1 MGCYKVAGEADT
13 QAEKAGEASGK
24 EGGGHFYQLLGAPRI
39 DQKQTSDLTQ
49 RGYIIPPEASAF
61 MFPASLFLLIEA
73 QVKPWLS
80 VPRKHSDPPSE
91 SAHCTLSQV

>member
-39 DQKQTSDLTQ
+39 DQKQTSDFDTKTAFGWCLQLQ
-49 RGYIIPPEASAF
+49 RYSIFLSHRSSS
-61 MFPASLFLLIEA
+61 SL
-73 QVKPWLS
+73 
-80 VPRKHSDPPSE
+80 
-91 SAHCTLSQV
+91 

>member
-1 MGCYKVAGEADT
+1 LAIKVAMGCYKVAGEADT

-49 RGYIIPPEASAF
+49 KRVHNSSRGF
-61 MFPASLFLLIEA
+61 SLH
-73 QVKPWLS
+73 VSS
-80 VPRKHSDPPSE
+80 VFVSSY
-91 SAHCTLSQV
+91 